1 MNNQETICLLLIEDN
16 PLDVFLFRES
26 LAKLSDTRVQ
36 LIHAER
42 VTEALALLRQHAV
55 DLILT
60 DLNLP
65 DASGREAVQRL
76 VAHAAEVPVLAL
88 TGQQD
93 KELEAQLLK
102 DGACRVLAK
111 DHLVPS
117 TIADVLQQWVRDKGG
132 ART

>member
-1 MNNQETICLLLIEDN
+1 MNNQENICLLLVEDN

-42 VTEALALLRQHAV
+42 VTEALVLLRQHAV
-55 DLILT
+55 DMILT

-76 VAHAAEVPVLAL
+76 VAEAAEVPVLAL

-93 KELEAQLLK
+93 KELEARLLS

-111 DHLVPS
+111 DHLSSS
-117 TIADVLQQWVRDKGG
+117 TIADALYHWVRDKGG
-132 ART
+132 ARS

>member
-1 MNNQETICLLLIEDN
+1 MNNQDTICLLLVEDN
-16 PLDVFLFRES
+16 PLDVFLFQEV

-76 VAHAAEVPVLAL
+76 VAQASEVPVLAL

-93 KELEAQLLK
+93 KELEAQLLS

-111 DHLVPS
+111 DHLSSS
-117 TIADVLQQWVRDKGG
+117 TMADALYNWVRDKE
-132 ART
+132 RN

>member
-1 MNNQETICLLLIEDN
+1 MNNQETICLLLVEDN

-26 LAKLSDTRVQ
+26 LAKLSDTPVQ

-65 DASGREAVQRL
+65 DATDREAVQRL
-76 VAHAAEVPVLAL
+76 VAAGEVPVLAL
-88 TGQQD
+88 TGQRD
-93 KELEAQLLK
+93 KELEARLLK

-111 DHLVPS
+111 DHLS
-117 TIADVLQQWVRDKGG
+117 A
-132 ART
+132 

>member
-1 MNNQETICLLLIEDN
+1 MNTHETICLLLIEDN
-16 PLDVFLFRES
+16 PLDVFLFREL
-26 LAKLSDTRVQ
+26 LAKLSDTSVE

-42 VTEALALLRQHAV
+42 VAEGLVLLREHAV
-55 DLILT
+55 DVILT

-76 VAHAAEVPVLAL
+76 VAAADVCVLAL

-93 KELEAQLLK
+93 KELDAQLVK
-102 DGACRVLAK
+102 DGACGVLAK
-111 DHLVPS
+111 DHLS
-117 TIADVLQQWVRDKGG
+117 SSIIADALHHWVRDKGG

>member
-1 MNNQETICLLLIEDN
+1 MNKNICLLLVEDN

-36 LIHAER
+36 LLHAER

-55 DLILT
+55 DVILT

-76 VAHAAEVPVLAL
+76 VAEAAEVPVLAL

-93 KELEAQLLK
+93 KELEARLLS
-102 DGACRVLAK
+102 DGARSVLAK
-111 DHLVPS
+111 DHLAAAS
-117 TIADVLQQWVRDKGG
+117 LAHAFHEWVRDKE
-132 ART
+132 RN

>member
-1 MNNQETICLLLIEDN
+1 MNNQETICLLLVEDN
-16 PLDVFLFRES
+16 PLDVFLFREA

-55 DLILT
+55 DLVLT

-65 DASGREAVQRL
+65 DATGREAVQRL
-76 VAHAAEVPVLAL
+76 VAEAAGVPVLAL

-93 KELEAQLLK
+93 KELEARLLR

-111 DHLVPS
+111 DHFATSSL
-117 TIADVLQQWVRDKGG
+117 ADALHQWVRDKGG
-132 ART
+132 ARS

>member
-1 MNNQETICLLLIEDN
+1 MNNQETICLLLVEDN

-26 LAKLSDTRVQ
+26 LTKLNDARIQ
-36 LIHAER
+36 LVHAER

-76 VAHAAEVPVLAL
+76 VAEAAEVRVLAL

-93 KELEAQLLK
+93 RELEIRLLN

-111 DHLVPS
+111 DHLSSS
-117 TIADVLQQWVRDKGG
+117 TIADALHQWVRDKGG
-132 ART
+132 ARS

>member
-1 MNNQETICLLLIEDN
+1 MNNQESICLLLVEDN
-16 PLDVFLFRES
+16 PLDVFLFREL
-26 LAKLSDTRVQ
+26 LAKLSDTRFQ

-42 VTEALALLRQHAV
+42 VTEGLALLREHPV
-55 DLILT
+55 DMILT

-76 VAHAAEVPVLAL
+76 VAEAAEVPVLAL

-93 KELEAQLLK
+93 KELEGQLLS

-111 DHLVPS
+111 DHLAPS
-117 TIADVLQQWVRDKGG
+117 TIADALHHWVRNKDG
-132 ART
+132 ARS

>member
-1 MNNQETICLLLIEDN
+1 MNKNICLLLVEDN

-36 LIHAER
+36 LLHAER

-55 DLILT
+55 DVILT

-76 VAHAAEVPVLAL
+76 VAEAAEVPVLAL
-88 TGQQD
+88 TGQLD
-93 KELEAQLLK
+93 KELEARLLS
-102 DGACRVLAK
+102 DGARSVLAK
-111 DHLVPS
+111 DHLAAS
-117 TIADVLQQWVRDKGG
+117 SLADAFHEWVRDKE
-132 ART
+132 RN

>member
-1 MNNQETICLLLIEDN
+1 MNSQETICLLLVEDN

-26 LAKLSDTRVQ
+26 LAKLSDTPVQ

-42 VTEALALLRQHAV
+42 VTEALALFRHHAV

-65 DASGREAVQRL
+65 DATGREAVQRL
-76 VAHAAEVPVLAL
+76 VAQAAEVPVLAL

-111 DHLVPS
+111 DHLSSS
-117 TIADVLQQWVRDKGG
+117 TIANALRQWVRDKE
-132 ART
+132 RN

>member
-1 MNNQETICLLLIEDN
+1 MNNQDTVCLLLVEDN

-26 LAKLSDTRVQ
+26 LAKLNDARVQ

-65 DASGREAVQRL
+65 DASGREAVQKL
-76 VAHAAEVPVLAL
+76 VAEAAEVPVLAL

-93 KELEAQLLK
+93 KELDAQLLN
-102 DGACRVLAK
+102 DGACGVFAK
-111 DHLVPS
+111 DQFATSSL
-117 TIADVLQQWVRDKGG
+117 ADALRQWVRDKGG
-132 ART
+132 ARS